1 MKIEQMTKCTTGG
14 VHSHSIRAYC
24 TILVEA
30 AST

>member
-14 VHSHSIRAYC
+14 AYPYSIWAHC
-24 TILVEA
+24 TMLVEA